1 MILSS
6 LMAEHVYKMVDG
18 FKVVAEWMER
28 GIRTV
33 VPELVPHDTT
43 QGRKSCSIGI
53 QLSRLDIE
61 QRYMIVE
68 SDLAMDDVYVA
79 IMGTK
84 SLQDAY
90 VDGRIQKR
98 RVSRSLPGYAHAGFL
113 SRSFKVPIR
122 ELYDMVVK
130 RKGKRLV
137 LCGHSLGGALAA
149 LCVVRLLDSL
159 KSDDVDLSR
168 IRCVTFGC
176 PGVCDTSLA
185 SYVDRQGWGD
195 VIQNVVVEDDPV
207 VVLSAYML
215 VGKTV
220 VLGGRNISVLNPG
233 NHTMAYYNRK
243 LLSKTKNNHFHD
255 YDESFE
261 VVVEQRVIVPRVMLS
276 MVTGFWVG
284 SEYILDL
291 QGENLEWVQ
300 SVLVLGNETPLNNK
314 STSCSL
320 STDFA
325 TYRYPIRPW
334 RPTLWVVGDNIDA
347 NNASNNNAVSCMTY
361 EDCRSR
367 LKRHEKKTMSDV
379 SILFLLGK
387 DDVRNTDTLHNVYTL
402 CSSPGKVVQHYHIY
416 AYDVHLSRDEVLK
429 LVILTGASCI
439 HDASVDSI
447 NTVLKH
453 MAHEALRA
461 KRAQMMGMN
470 KSSSCHHVSLS
481 SKL

>member
-1 MILSS
+1 MVIL
-6 LMAEHVYKMVDG
+6 
-18 FKVVAEWMER
+18 W
-28 GIRTV
+28 
-33 VPELVPHDTT
+33 
-43 QGRKSCSIGI
+43 
-53 QLSRLDIE
+53 
-61 QRYMIVE
+61 
-68 SDLAMDDVYVA
+68 
-79 IMGTK
+79 
-84 SLQDAY
+84 
-90 VDGRIQKR
+90 
-98 RVSRSLPGYAHAGFL
+98 
-113 SRSFKVPIR
+113 
-122 ELYDMVVK
+122 
-130 RKGKRLV
+130 
-137 LCGHSLGGALAA
+137 
-149 LCVVRLLDSL
+149 VVRLLDSL
-159 KSDDVDLSR
+159 KHDDVDLSR

-176 PGVCDTSLA
+176 PGVCDTNLA

-207 VVLSAYML
+207 VVLSAYTL

-220 VLGGRNISVLNPG
+220 MLGGRNISVLNPE

-243 LLSKTKNNHFHD
+243 LLSKTKNDHSHD

-261 VVVEQRVIVPRVMLS
+261 VVVEQRVIVPRVMVS

-284 SEYILDL
+284 SEYVLDL

-300 SVLVLGNETPLNNK
+300 SVLVLVNEVPLNNK
-314 STSCSL
+314 STTCSL

-334 RPTLWVVGDNIDA
+334 RPTLWVVGGD
-347 NNASNNNAVSCMTY
+347 NNNNNNDCMTY
-361 EDCRSR
+361 DDCRSR
-367 LKRHEKKTMSDV
+367 LKRREKKPMSNV

-387 DDVRNTDTLHNVYTL
+387 DDVKNTDTLHNVYTL

-416 AYDVHLSRDEVLK
+416 AYNVHLSRDEVLK
-429 LVILTGASCI
+429 LAILTGASCI